1 MHAEEIRAMAD
12 VELDEALDGARRE
25 IFNLRF
31 QQARRQ
37 LADTSRLRHV
47 RRDVARLLTAQRE
60 RALWAEYEAAAHA
73 ADKSEG

>member
-1 MHAEEIRAMAD
+1 MHAEEIRAMGD
-12 VELDEALDGARRE
+12 VELAEALDGARRE

-37 LADTSRLRHV
+37 LADTSRLRQV

-60 RALWAEYEAAAHA
+60 RALWAEYEAAVHA
-73 ADKSEG
+73 ADQSEG